1 MSAKRP
7 LRAGVLGIAAVGL
20 AAFAAVYFAGRVD
33 PPADSTIH
41 GVPAAPT
48 PSEDPVQEVRAADS
62 EPAASSMT
70 ALSDEGLID
79 DPDCRFRAGSGQAS
93 GTVLFVLQG
102 LNEGRFLVRDKAAT
116 LFGDDLPF
124 HPQLYAIGKRADGSV
139 LAVLGDMRI
148 HDRESQAPQLHGH
161 ARVYL
166 DGQIIYEHEQ
176 LWNFGVASDGSSF
189 YVVEPLAGET
199 SRLVLRNLDSG
210 EEHHFDLGR
219 RMTYFD
225 NHGRPYG
232 VYYSSS
238 LSEVVFAP
246 DQEMENSPRGTYW
259 FYANDGSG
267 PRVVNILSVDLPAPS
282 DHSLGNVD
290 PGQVRDEPILHGGV
304 LRAHSDRVHFVS
316 SELAYHLVDY
326 SRDGNGMFGVRK
338 SAYRG
343 YGEDGGPQ
351 RRDIWS
357 WKMRGSHPH
366 GLVVSDNGSWV
377 AAEDRY
383 RVWALDA
390 NTGELVFAF
399 PTTRDLSTTVPRD
412 SNEDPVVRRSYF
424 FDVYKM
430 AALERLR
437 NVLGPDAMVGHV
449 GGRSGYLRL
458 RGDWLM
464 MDRSLG
470 QGLRTRYFHDVFDL
484 SSAGIDGPALFR
496 IPATRDCRS
505 AAQAAILDR

>member
-7 LRAGVLGIAAVGL
+7 LRAGVLGIAAIGL
-20 AAFAAVYFAGRVD
+20 AMVVAAYFTGRVD
-33 PPADSTIH
+33 PPADSTT
-41 GVPAAPT
+41 GGAPAAAR
-48 PSEDPVQEVRAADS
+48 PSEEPVQEARAADS
-62 EPAASSMT
+62 GPVASSMT
-70 ALSDEGLID
+70 TFSKEGLID
-79 DPDCRFRAGSGQAS
+79 DPDCRFRAGRGPATD
-93 GTVLFVLQG
+93 TVLFVLQG
-102 LNEGRFLVRDKAAT
+102 PNEGRFLVRDKAAT

-124 HPQLYAIGKRADGSV
+124 HPQLYAIGKRADGGV

-189 YVVEPLAGET
+189 YVVEPLAGGT
-199 SRLVLRNLDSG
+199 SRLVLHNLDSG

-232 VYYSSS
+232 VHYSSS
-238 LSEVVFAP
+238 MSEVVFAP
-246 DQEMENSPRGTYW
+246 DQEIENSPRGTYW
-259 FYANDGSG
+259 FYAEDGSG
-267 PRVVNILSVDLPAPS
+267 PRVVNILSVDVPHPS
-282 DHSLGNVD
+282 DDSLSNVD
-290 PGQVRDEPILHGGV
+290 PRQVRDEPILHGGV
-304 LRAHSDRVHFVS
+304 LRAHPDRVHFVS

-326 SRDGNGMFGVRK
+326 SRDGSGMFGVRK

-351 RRDIWS
+351 RTDLWS
-357 WKMRGSHPH
+357 WKMRGSYPH

-377 AAEDRY
+377 AVEDRH

-390 NTGELVFAF
+390 DTGELVFAF
-399 PTTRDLSTTVPRD
+399 PTTRDLSTTLPAD
-412 SNEDPVVRRSYF
+412 SKNPVVRQSHLYDAYR
-424 FDVYKM
+424 M

-437 NVLGPDAMVGHV
+437 TILGPDAMVGHV

-464 MDRSLG
+464 MSRSFG
-470 QGLRTRYFHDVFDL
+470 QGPRTRYFHDVFDL
-484 SSAGIDGPALFR
+484 SSTGVDGPPLSR
-496 IPATRDCRS
+496 IPANRDCQS
-505 AAQAAILDR
+505 AAQSAALNR

>member
-1 MSAKRP
+1 MRAKKP
-7 LRAGVLGIAAVGL
+7 LRAGVLGIAAIGV
-20 AAFAAVYFAGRVD
+20 AAVAAVYFAGRVD
-33 PPADSTIH
+33 PPGGSTTD
-41 GVPAAPT
+41 GVPAAAT
-48 PSEDPVQEVRAADS
+48 PAGGSVPEVHAADS
-62 EPAASSMT
+62 GPAASSMST
-70 ALSDEGLID
+70 LPDEGLID
-79 DPDCRFRAGSGQAS
+79 DPGCRFRVGRGPAGD
-93 GTVLFVLQG
+93 TVLFVLQG
-102 LNEGRFLVRDKAAT
+102 VNEGRFLVRDKAGT
-116 LFGDDLPF
+116 LFGDELPF
-124 HPQLYAIGKRADGSV
+124 HPRMYAVGKRADGGV
-139 LAVLGDMRI
+139 LAVLGDMGI

-199 SRLVLRNLDSG
+199 SRLVLRNLDAG

-232 VYYSSS
+232 THYASSM
-238 LSEVVFAP
+238 SEVVFTP
-246 DQEMENSPRGTYW
+246 DQEINNSPRGTYW

-267 PRVVNILSVDLPAPS
+267 PRVVNILSVDLPPRG
-282 DHSLGNVD
+282 DDSLSYID
-290 PGQVRDEPILHGGV
+290 RRQIRDEPILHGGE
-304 LRAHSDRVHFVS
+304 LRVHADRVHFVS

-326 SRDGNGMFGVRK
+326 SRDGTAMFGVRK

-351 RRDIWS
+351 RTDLWS
-357 WKMRGSHPH
+357 WQMRGSHPH

-377 AAEDRY
+377 AVEDRY

-399 PTTRDLSTTVPRD
+399 PTTRDLSTTVPRG
-412 SNEDPVVRRSYF
+412 SNEDPAVRRSYF
-424 FDVYKM
+424 FNVYKM

-449 GGRSGYLRL
+449 GGRNGYLRL

-464 MDRSLG
+464 MGRSLG
-470 QGLRTRYFHDVFDL
+470 QGPRTRYFHDVFDL
-484 SSAGIDGPALFR
+484 SSAGVDGPALFR
-496 IPATRDCRS
+496 IPAIRDCRS
-505 AAQAAILDR
+505 AAQAAILDG

>member
-1 MSAKRP
+1 MPAKRP
-7 LRAGVLGIAAVGL
+7 LRAGVLSIVGL
-20 AAFAAVYFAGRVD
+20 AVAAVYFAGRVN
-33 PPADSTIH
+33 PPADSTTN
-41 GVPAAPT
+41 GVPATAT
-48 PSEDPVQEVRAADS
+48 TSGDPAQEVRAEDS
-62 EPAASSMT
+62 GPAASSMSI
-70 ALSDEGLID
+70 LSDEGLID
-79 DPDCRFRAGSGQAS
+79 DPTCRFRTGRGPADD
-93 GTVLFVLQG
+93 TVLFVLQG
-102 LNEGRFLVRDKAAT
+102 VNEGRFLVRDRAGM

-124 HPQLYAIGKRADGSV
+124 HPRIYAIGKRADGGV

-148 HDRESQAPQLHGH
+148 HDRVSQAPQLHGH

-199 SRLVLRNLDSG
+199 SRLVLRNLDAG

-232 VYYSSS
+232 MHYASSM
-238 LSEVVFAP
+238 SEVVLTP
-246 DQEMENSPRGTYW
+246 DQEIENSPRGTYW

-267 PRVVNILSVDLPAPS
+267 PRVVNILSVDLPS
-282 DHSLGNVD
+282 RGDDSLSNID
-290 PGQVRDEPILHGGV
+290 RRQIRDEPILHGGE
-304 LRAHSDRVHFVS
+304 LRVHADRVHFVS
-316 SELAYHLVDY
+316 SEVAYHLVDY
-326 SRDGNGMFGVRK
+326 NRDGSAMFGIRK
-338 SAYRG
+338 SAYLG
-343 YGEDGGPQ
+343 YGEDGGSQ

-357 WKMRGSHPH
+357 WKMRGSDPH

-377 AAEDRY
+377 AVEDRY

-412 SNEDPVVRRSYF
+412 SNEDPVVRRSYYY
-424 FDVYKM
+424 DLYKM

-437 NVLGPDAMVGHV
+437 NVLGPDAMAGHV
-449 GGRSGYLRL
+449 GGRSGHLRL

-464 MDRSLG
+464 MGRSLG
-470 QGLRTRYFHDVFDL
+470 QGPRTRYFHDVFDL
-484 SSAGIDGPALFR
+484 SSAGVDGPALFR

-505 AAQAAILDR
+505 AAQAATFDH